1 MPKAIHPYE
10 VLRRP
15 IVTEKSTMLAAQR
28 QYVFEVA
35 PGANKPQI
43 KEAVE
48 LAFSVKVESVNTA
61 MARGKRKRTRQGR
74 PSSSEPAV
82 FKKAVVTIAAG
93 QTIEF
98 FEGV

>member
-15 IVTEKSTMLAAQR
+15 LITEKSTMLSPVGK
-28 QYVFEVA
+28 YVFEVA

-43 KEAVE
+43 AEAVE
-48 LAFSVKVESVNTA
+48 KAFNVHVVAVNT
-61 MARGKRKRTRQGR
+61 MTVRGKVKRMGR
-74 PSSSEPAV
+74 FVGQRSNW
-82 FKKAVVTIAAG
+82 KKAIVTLQAG
-93 QTIEF
+93 NKIEF

>member
-1 MPKAIHPYE
+1 MPKEIHPYE

-15 IVTEKSTMLAAQR
+15 IVTEKSTLLAAHR

-35 PGANKPQI
+35 VGANKPQI
-43 KEAVE
+43 KAAVE
-48 LAFSVKVESVNTA
+48 RAFNVTVQEVNTA
-61 MARGKRKRTRQGR
+61 MARGRRKRNRYGR
-74 PSSSEPAV
+74 PGGDPPV
-82 FKKAVVTIAAG
+82 YKKAVVTVAPG

>member
-1 MPKAIHPYE
+1 MPKAIHMFE

-15 IVTEKSTMLAAQR
+15 IVTEKSTMLAAHR
-28 QYVFEVA
+28 KYVFEVA
-35 PGANKPQI
+35 VGANKPQI

-48 LAFSVKVESVNTA
+48 TAFSVKVIDVNTL
-61 MARGKRKRTRQGR
+61 MAHGKRKRTRQGR
-74 PSSSEPAV
+74 MSSAEPPE
-82 FKKAVVTIAAG
+82 FKKAIVTIAAG